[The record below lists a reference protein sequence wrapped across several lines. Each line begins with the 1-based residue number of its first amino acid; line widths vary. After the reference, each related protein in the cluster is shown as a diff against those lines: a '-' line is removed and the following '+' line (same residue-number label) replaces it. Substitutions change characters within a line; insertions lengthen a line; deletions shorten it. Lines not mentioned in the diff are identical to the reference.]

1 MIRPL
6 LLAAAM
12 ALPAYTAA
20 QQPAAQPAPATAVP
34 AGATAVA
41 TPVKPDAAKIV
52 NEVCAACHGADGNSV
67 QPANPSLAEQPAD
80 YITRQLAHFKS
91 DIRPSAIM
99 KGFAAPLSDADMQAL
114 GVYFSQQKAK
124 PQAAR
129 DPALVKAGQKIY
141 RAGVATTGVP
151 ACSGCHSPDGI
162 GIPKNFPRL
171 GGQFAD
177 YTYAQLKAFGAGERG
192 NDKAGKDVTGRIMHV
207 VAQRMSDSDMKAVAE
222 YMQGLR

>member
-12 ALPAYTAA
+12 ALPAFSAA
-20 QQPAAQPAPATAVP
+20 QQPAAPAVP
-34 AGATAVA
+34 ATPAASTAA
-41 TPVKPDAAKIV
+41 PDAAKIV
-52 NEVCAACHGADGNSV
+52 NEVCAACHGADGNSA
-67 QPANPSLAEQPAD
+67 QPANPSLAGQPAD

-91 DIRPSAIM
+91 DIRPSPIM
-99 KGFAAPLSDADMQAL
+99 KGFAATLSDADMKAL

-124 PQAAR
+124 PQTAR
-129 DPALVKAGQKIY
+129 DPTLVKAGQKIY
-141 RAGVATTGVP
+141 RAGVGSAGVP
-151 ACSGCHSPDGI
+151 ACSSCHSPDGV
-162 GIPKNFPRL
+162 GIAKNFPRV

-192 NDKAGKDVTGRIMHV
+192 NDKAGRDVNGRIMHV
-207 VAQRMSDSDMKAVAE
+207 VAQRMSDGDMKAVAE